1 MSAVLPSPP
10 GASTLPS
17 IQADELSR
25 ARDALFVDLR
35 SPSEFAEDHVP
46 GAHCR
51 PLFDDVQRALI
62 GTLYR
67 QVSPGAAFEEARH
80 IVRGRIVE
88 LVRGVAELAAWSIPA
103 ADLEARVL
111 AMTSGGIERLSN
123 ELVCAPAESLPERPI
138 VFNCWRGGLRSRSV
152 VAFLRALGFD
162 RAIVLAGGYKAY
174 RAGVV
179 AGLEALELPPV
190 FVLRG
195 LTGVGKTIV
204 LREIESLRPGWT
216 LDLEACAGHRSSLL
230 GMVGLAPVSQK
241 RFESRIVTRLR
252 AGLKDVLVLEGES
265 RKVGDATLPPRLWC
279 ALSGGTN
286 FELAAPIERRIE
298 VLKEDYASSP
308 ERLREL
314 AQRLPIV
321 QVRMPRRSSAVNLVA
336 LLERGEVDA
345 LARLLLTDYY
355 DPLYKQSDAGQVYA
369 ASIDAS
375 DPVLAAREIVQ
386 RIEDALVERRAR
398 RDAEDQLQPAASARV
413 TGSAARGPS
422 LPSSGP

>member
-1 MSAVLPSPP
+1 MTDATPSPQRVP
-10 GASTLPS
+10 TLPS
-17 IQADELSR
+17 IHADELWR

-46 GAHCR
+46 GAHNR

-67 QVSPGAAFEEARH
+67 QVSPIAAFEEARH

-88 LVRGVAELAAWSIPA
+88 LVRSIAEIVEWPIPF
-103 ADLEARVL
+103 ADLEASVL
-111 AMTSGGIERLSN
+111 AMTSSGIERMSS
-123 ELVCAPAESLPERPI
+123 ELVCTHSKTLPERPI

-162 RAIVLAGGYKAY
+162 RAIVLEGGYKAY

-179 AGLEALELPPV
+179 AQLESLELPPV

-230 GMVGLAPVSQK
+230 GMVGLAPCSQK
-241 RFESRIVTRLR
+241 RFESRIAARLH
-252 AGLKDVLVLEGES
+252 AGVKDVLVLEGES
-265 RKVGDATLPPRLWC
+265 RKVGDATLPPRLWR
-279 ALSGGTN
+279 ALNGGTN

-308 ERLREL
+308 ERMREL
-314 AQRLPIV
+314 AERLPAV

-345 LARLLLTDYY
+345 LARRLLTDYY
-355 DPLYKQSDAGQVYA
+355 DPLYKQSDAGQRYV
-369 ASIDAS
+369 ASIDAT
-375 DPVLAAREIVQ
+375 DPAHAARSVVQ
-386 RIEDALVERRAR
+386 WIENSLVAP
-398 RDAEDQLQPAASARV
+398 RDAQGRSQSPAAPRV
-413 TGSAARGPS
+413 TGSAARAPG